1 MLYPFYIQVM
11 DDHATA
17 TRSPLLAA
25 SSRWE
30 LNVSSARNL
39 DKVNTPMASLC
50 NSTCAE
56 KRNSLDALNLDLN
69 HSVNEH

>member
-1 MLYPFYIQVM
+1 MLYPCHIQVIP
-11 DDHATA
+11 DTGP
-17 TRSPLLAA
+17 RLAA

-50 NSTCAE
+50 SSTCAE
-56 KRNSLDALNLDLN
+56 MRSSLDAWNLDLN